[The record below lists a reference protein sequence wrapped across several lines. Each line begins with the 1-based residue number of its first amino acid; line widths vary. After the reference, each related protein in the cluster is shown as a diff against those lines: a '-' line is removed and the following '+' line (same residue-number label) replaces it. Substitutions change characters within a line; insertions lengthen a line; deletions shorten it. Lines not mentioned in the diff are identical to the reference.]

1 CAQVLWMRTQLT
13 DYGFHFDKIP
23 MYCDSKAAIAIP
35 CNPVQHCHTKHID
48 VRYHFIKEKVENG
61 IVELFFVGTEY
72 QLADLFT
79 KALPEERFKYLIRRL
94 VLSALRRSG
103 NENKQA
109 IIKVQANPLSTPI
122 EVFTIENGP
131 MGSSQN
137 LLFVHGFGCSSYVF
151 SNVIKGLGKKG
162 VRAVA
167 IDLPGFG
174 FSDKYETV
182 SEMKVLGGFG
192 KLVELYK
199 EIKEK
204 GVFWGFDQLVEQ
216 GYVNYDYAENEV
228 RVSRVETLR
237 LIELGP
243 GEMGRVLRDVIET
256 LGLENVDL
264 VFHDSAFN
272 LGANWVAKNL
282 RFIRSVTL
290 IDSAPNQSAF
300 PLWVL
305 KFPVV
310 REVVSGFGFVFGKV
324 IESCCTKS
332 AGGMNAESHRLL
344 LKGRDGRKSVIGMGN
359 KMNSSFDIAEWSKLD
374 GVKKLPMQ
382 VIWSSDWSKKW
393 IEQGREVAN
402 MLSQANFV
410 THSGGRWPQED
421 TAYELAKS
429 IHNFVSRL
437 PEPVKVAK
445 KKEPVPDRIQEML
458 NEATSDVH
466 DHGYGSHD
474 HRHGHSHEVGYP
486 SGYQ

>member
-1 CAQVLWMRTQLT
+1 MATKEPNSSNQPKHEPSSPIPNPFTFWFYFTLSVSLITLIFITITSLTTNNDPKTWFLTLPTNLRTH
-13 DYGFHFDKIP
+13 Y
-23 MYCDSKAAIAIP
+23 S
-35 CNPVQHCHTKHID
+35 
-48 VRYHFIKEKVENG
+48 NG
-61 IVELFFVGTEY
+61 
-72 QLADLFT
+72 
-79 KALPEERFKYLIRRL
+79 R
-94 VLSALRRSG
+94 
-103 NENKQA
+103 

-122 EVFTIENGP
+122 EVFAIENGP

-137 LLFVHGFGCSSYVF
+137 LLFVHGFGCSSYLF

-228 RVSRVETLR
+228 RVSRVESLR

-243 GEMGRVLRDVIET
+243 DEMGRVLRDVIET

-332 AGGMNAESHRLL
+332 GGGLNAESHRLL

-421 TAYELAKS
+421 TADELAES

-445 KKEPVPDRIQEML
+445 KKEPVPDRIQEMV

-466 DHGYGSHD
+466 NHGYGSHD

-486 SGYQ
+486 SGYGLGHEFS